1 MVKEVSMKRVSSSE
15 RLNKIINIRNLKQS
29 EIVKRSKEL
38 DSKYGTSINPND
50 LSQYLSGKVLP
61 SQKKLSILA
70 EILNTNE
77 VWLMGYDV
85 PMDPNMEGFPND
97 DLTVYDIDRIL
108 GVFYQFLT
116 DNEISYIKGLL
127 IERIEKIEK

>member
-1 MVKEVSMKRVSSSE
+1 MKRVNCSE
-15 RLNKIINIRNLKQS
+15 RLNKIIKIRNLKQI
-29 EIVKRSKEL
+29 EIVKRSKKFNN
-38 DSKYGTSINPND
+38 KYGTTINAND
-50 LSQYLSGKVLP
+50 LSQYLSGKVEP
-61 SQKKLSILA
+61 SQRKLSILA

-97 DLTVYDIDRIL
+97 NVNICDIDKIL

-116 DNEISYIKGLL
+116 DNEINYIKNLL
-127 IERIEKIEK
+127 IERMKKN